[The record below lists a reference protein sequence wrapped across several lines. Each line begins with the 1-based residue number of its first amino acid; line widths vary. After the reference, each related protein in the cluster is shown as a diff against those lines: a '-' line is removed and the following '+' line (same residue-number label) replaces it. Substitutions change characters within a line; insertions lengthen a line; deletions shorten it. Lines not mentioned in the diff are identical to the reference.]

1 MKKLLF
7 FLLVPLLFAL
17 LLVACVHRYGP
28 SSSGPLEVYRHGHL
42 DEEQADVADVV
53 YVHVKDKNGL
63 MPDLRN
69 DVASRLQLHH
79 IVLTDNPSQAG
90 YILQISL
97 MACGLSSAE
106 EVRSVV
112 NAGYGAPA
120 RLNGQGTTA
129 VVADAL
135 LVLRRVPRAD
145 SKQALRTI
153 SNRQALASSQI
164 RIGLLAHRRLDS
176 SRALPP
182 DMADTLA
189 AEICTP
195 IMHHATGADPHA
207 AAAGTRQTP

>member
-1 MKKLLF
+1 MKKFCCILL
-7 FLLVPLLFAL
+7 AL
-17 LLVACVHRYGP
+17 LTFSLGACVRQYGTAG
-28 SSSGPLEVYRHGHL
+28 SGPLDVFRHGHL
-42 DEEQADVADVV
+42 DEGKADVADVV
-53 YVHVKDKNGL
+53 YVYVQDKRGL

-69 DVASRLQLHH
+69 DVASRLHLHG

-97 MACGLSSAE
+97 MACDLSSAG
-106 EVRSVV
+106 EVKNVV
-112 NAGYGAPA
+112 EAGYGAPVQ
-120 RLNGQGTTA
+120 LSGQGTTA

-145 SKQALRTI
+145 RKQALRTI
-153 SNRQALASSQI
+153 SNRQAVASSQM
-164 RIGLLAHRRLDS
+164 RVGLLAHRRLDS

-195 IMHHATGADPHA
+195 IMHHAAGSEDPHA
-207 AAAGTRQTP
+207 VELHGKKKP